1 MGKKKKKGKKAS
13 LWERLRSN
21 PGAIDMMLQGFG
33 GLYAG
38 AKGFHTDP
46 KTGKYFKPEVPGK
59 PVGAKR

>member
-1 MGKKKKKGKKAS
+1 M
-13 LWERLRSN
+13 WDRLRSN